1 MDIRLRMMVEMLTS
15 LLELMVVILRLKSMA
30 QRLLSPTVD
39 MELTG
44 SVNKE
49 KTGAGVNQC

>member
-15 LLELMVVILRLKSMA
+15 PLGLMVVILRLKSMA
-30 QRLLSPTVD
+30 QRLLSPMVG
-39 MELTG
+39 MELIG

>member
-1 MDIRLRMMVEMLTS
+1 MMVEMLTS